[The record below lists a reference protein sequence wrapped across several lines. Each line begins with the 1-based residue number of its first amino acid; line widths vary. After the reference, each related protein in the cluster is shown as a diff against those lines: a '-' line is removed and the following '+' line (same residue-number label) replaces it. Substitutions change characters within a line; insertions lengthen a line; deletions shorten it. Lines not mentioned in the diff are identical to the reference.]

1 MNLIQKQAYSNWYSY
16 LFNKLLDWQ
25 KQKPNNKDVANC
37 VKSITEI
44 GIFTNGLQVE
54 NDILNKKVSLIMS
67 QKNEI
72 ISKLQEQ
79 LEELEHKLK
88 QYEL

>member
-1 MNLIQKQAYSNWYSY
+1 MNLLQKQSYQVWYSF
-16 LFNKLLDWQ
+16 LIDKLLEWQ
-25 KQKPNNKDVANC
+25 KQKPNNKDINNC
-37 VKSITEI
+37 VKGITEI
-44 GIFTNGLQVE
+44 GIFTNRLQVE

>member
-1 MNLIQKQAYSNWYSY
+1 MNLLQKQSYQVWYSF
-16 LFNKLLDWQ
+16 LIDKLLEWK
-25 KQKPNNKDVANC
+25 KQKPDNKDIANC

-44 GIFTNGLQVE
+44 GIFTNRLQVE